1 MGRIWPFQGH
11 QPCFPSSKQ
20 GRDFCQRR
28 SGLALPRSRCTEKGS
43 PPQLNSWSSYQ
54 PRARCRSPPRGS
66 SSVPGGTTGSCLI
79 DTLNAPPRDGPSAV
93 TPRRTSRRS
102 GLHNSERAAGAE
114 GTPASGGAEPR
125 GARGVRPPPAAR
137 PRRAGSGER
146 SGWAAASCR
155 RHRGRGWE
163 GGGRGRPS
171 GCLKPPGSCAQS
183 RCIYS
188 RLRKLWET
196 ANIGKTE
203 HTGTAAQFDF

>member
-125 GARGVRPPPAAR
+125 GARGVRPPPR
-137 PRRAGSGER
+137 CPPPPRRQRRTERLGGRVLPPAPR
-146 SGWAAASCR
+146 SGL
-155 RHRGRGWE
+155 
-163 GGGRGRPS
+163 GGRGPRETLWLPEA
-171 GCLKPPGSCAQS
+171 PGE
-183 RCIYS
+183 
-188 RLRKLWET
+188 LRSVQMHLFSAE
-196 ANIGKTE
+196 KTL
-203 HTGTAAQFDF
+203 GNS

>member
-125 GARGVRPPPAAR
+125 GARGVRPPPPLPAPAAPAPANGAAGR
-137 PRRAGSGER
+137 PRP
-146 SGWAAASCR
+146 AA
-155 RHRGRGWE
+155 
-163 GGGRGRPS
+163 
-171 GCLKPPGSCAQS
+171 
-183 RCIYS
+183 
-188 RLRKLWET
+188 
-196 ANIGKTE
+196 
-203 HTGTAAQFDF
+203 GTAVGAGREGAEGDPLAA